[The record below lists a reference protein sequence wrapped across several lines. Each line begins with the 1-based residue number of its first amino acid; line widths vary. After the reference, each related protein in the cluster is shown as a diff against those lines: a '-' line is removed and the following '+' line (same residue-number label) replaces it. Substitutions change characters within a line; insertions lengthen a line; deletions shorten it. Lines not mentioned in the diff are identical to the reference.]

1 MQGGETL
8 KSLYAEGKQ
17 RLREAGLADPAFDA
31 LCLMEAVFR
40 VDRTGLALH
49 GEMPAEAEGLR
60 RFRSLLEARAEG
72 VPLQYLL
79 GEWDFL
85 SLRLSVR
92 EGVLIP
98 RPETELLC
106 ETAAAYLRES
116 GRRTVL
122 DLCAGTGAVGLGI
135 CALYPS
141 ASVSCVE
148 WYDTPFSC
156 LAENLQRYPAYQVA
170 PVRLDV
176 LDPDAPARLQPVDV
190 LVSNPPYI
198 ASGELPFLQEEVRRE
213 PREALDGGPDGLLFY
228 RAIATYWLSLLLPGG
243 LLAVEIG
250 ETQGEAV
257 MALLARAGLERA
269 EVRRDAAGLDR
280 VVLARK
286 PR

>member
-1 MQGGETL
+1 MPDGGGIPCGP
-8 KSLYAEGKQ
+8 Y
-17 RLREAGLADPAFDA
+17 R
-31 LCLMEAVFR
+31 
-40 VDRTGLALH
+40 LALH
-49 GEMPAEAEGLR
+49 GGDACGSGGPAS
-60 RFRSLLEARAEG
+60 FSFPVEARAEG

-116 GRRTVL
+116 GLAHSARP
-122 DLCAGTGAVGLGI
+122 LCRNGCGRAWNLRAVPLGVGFLCGVVRHAVYLPCRKFRALPGVSGGT
-135 CALYPS
+135 
-141 ASVSCVE
+141 
-148 WYDTPFSC
+148 
-156 LAENLQRYPAYQVA
+156 
-170 PVRLDV
+170 VRLDV

-213 PREALDGGPDGLLFY
+213 PRSAGRRAGRPAVY
-228 RAIATYWLSLLLPGG
+228 RAIAAYWLSLLLPGG

-257 MALLARAGLERA
+257 KGAFGACRTGTGGG
-269 EVRRDAAGLDR
+269 AAGCRRLGPGCS
-280 VVLARK
+280 ARK